1 MKIVIVGG
9 GTAGWIAAYFLAKSQ
24 PKKHEIIVIESSKL
38 GIIGAGEGSTGTMIE
53 LLNGTYFD
61 FQVDIDKFLEE
72 TDGTR
77 KTGIFHKNWNGKDYG
92 YFAPIDASPSWYA
105 YQDHIFKYVLAK
117 FGREK
122 MHLASPI
129 GIEFEQQKFDN
140 TYACHFDGHKV
151 GKFFKKICESDG
163 VVTIDSVVKTITL
176 NDAGEINSL
185 HLDNELTVEGD
196 FFIDCTGFARVLM
209 KELGV
214 GWNSYAEYL
223 PVNTAMPFILNYEPG
238 EKPLPVTTATAL
250 SAGWMWDIPLKTR
263 RGCGYVFDNKFISK
277 ENAQKE
283 VEEYLGKK
291 ITPIK
296 WIDFVSG
303 RSETFWEKNVLTLG
317 LSSAFLEPLEAT
329 SIHSTIVQ
337 LLMFEKEYLLDDKS
351 KTVTDYNRN
360 SYNIKITRLYDS
372 LMEFISFHYQ
382 GGRDDTPFWQ
392 SFKDENKASP
402 LAKIYLEKCKN
413 KIPGFLE
420 INGVLGSPSA
430 GLWNWIAGG
439 LELVTPELA
448 KKELL
453 ETNWVSRAEDEFNK
467 MYNPQPQHKS
477 YIRYT

>member
-1 MKIVIVGG
+1 
-9 GTAGWIAAYFLAKSQ
+9 
-24 PKKHEIIVIESSKL
+24 
-38 GIIGAGEGSTGTMIE
+38 
-53 LLNGTYFD
+53 
-61 FQVDIDKFLEE
+61 
-72 TDGTR
+72 
-77 KTGIFHKNWNGKDYG
+77 
-92 YFAPIDASPSWYA
+92 
-105 YQDHIFKYVLAK
+105 
-117 FGREK
+117 

-163 VVTIDSVVKTITL
+163 VITIDSVVKTITL

-185 HLDNELTVEGD
+185 HLDNGSTVEGD
-196 FFIDCTGFARVLM
+196 FFIDCTGFARVIM

-223 PVNTAMPFILNYEPG
+223 PVNTAMPFILDYEPG

-277 ENAQKE
+277 EDAQKE

-329 SIHSTIVQ
+329 SIHSTIIQ

-402 LAKIYLEKCKN
+402 LAKIYLEKCKH

-453 ETNWVSRAEDEFNK
+453 ETNWMSRAEDEFNK
-467 MYNPQPQHKS
+467 MYNPQHKS